1 MDVHADADADA
12 DANPRLNPLLA
23 AYQVCHDMCCSMV
36 LEILHAQAHKL
47 ATRVGG
53 LWATQLVVVF
63 HKNSQVSSP
72 LEATFASQP
81 GVALLCCCA
90 KA

>member
-1 MDVHADADADA
+1 MDVHAQADAS
-12 DANPRLNPLLA
+12 LKSNPLLA

-36 LEILHAQAHKL
+36 LEILHAQARKL

-63 HKNSQVSSP
+63 HKGFQVSSP
-72 LEATFASQP
+72 
-81 GVALLCCCA
+81 
-90 KA
+90 